1 MTSAPRLTRSTAPP
15 AAGIV
20 HLGPGAFFRAFIGP
34 YTDEAMAASASAAGK
49 DWGIIAVSLK
59 SAAARDALVGQRCCY
74 TALERGPDGDT
85 LRQVGAIT
93 DVLVAPEDPLAVLD
107 AMARPEIRVVSLTI
121 TEKGYCHNPRSGGLQ
136 ADHPD
141 IMHDIATVEAPRT
154 ALGFLVL
161 ALSRRREAGIPPFTV
176 LCCDNLPSNGAML
189 RNLVTALAGQRDAA
203 GTSDGLA
210 GWIAA
215 HVAFPSTMVDR
226 ITPATTPDDIAALAA
241 TTGHR
246 DAALVVHEPF
256 RQWVIEDDF
265 PLGRPDWHLA
275 GAQMVADVERHE
287 LMKLRCLNGTHSAL
301 AYLGYLAGHETIADA
316 VAAPAFTTL
325 CERLWHEDILP
336 TVPQPEGEDLPAYC
350 AALLA
355 RYRNPAIRHRTWQIA
370 MDGSQKLPQ
379 RLLGTLRDN
388 LAAGRMPRGL
398 CLAVAG
404 WMRYVAGTD
413 EAGQPIDV
421 RDPMAAE
428 LCTAASAPDPV
439 TALMS
444 FEAVFGSDLVD
455 NTDLVAA
462 IRSAHQELTAKGATG
477 AVMAYIEDAA

>member
-1 MTSAPRLTRSTAPP
+1 MTSAPRLTRSTTPP
-15 AAGIV
+15 GAGIV
-20 HLGPGAFFRAFIGP
+20 HFGPGAFFRAFIGP
-34 YTDEAMAASASAAGK
+34 YTEEAMGADRVTDQ

-59 SAAARDALVGQRCCY
+59 SPVARDALVPQNCLY
-74 TALERGPDGDT
+74 TALERGPDGDVP
-85 LRQVGAIT
+85 RQVAAIT
-93 DVLVAPEDPLAVLD
+93 DVLVAPEDPKAVLD
-107 AMARPEIRVVSLTI
+107 AMTRPEIKIVSLTV
-121 TEKGYCHNPRSGGLQ
+121 TEKGYCHNPRSGDLRT
-136 ADHPD
+136 DHPD
-141 IMHDIATVEAPRT
+141 IAHDIATTGAPRT

-161 ALSRRREAGIPPFTV
+161 ALARRRETGIPPFTV

-189 RNLVTALAGQRDAA
+189 RGLVIELAGQRDAA
-203 GTSDGLA
+203 GTSDGFA
-210 GWIAA
+210 SWVAA

-226 ITPATTPDDIAALAA
+226 ITPATTPDDIEVQ
-241 TTGHR
+241 TKISGHH

-265 PLGRPDWHLA
+265 PQGRPAWDKA

-316 VAAPAFTTL
+316 VTSPAFSAL
-325 CERLWHEDILP
+325 CERLWQEEILP
-336 TVPQPEGEDLPAYC
+336 TIPQPEGEDLPAYC
-350 AALLA
+350 AALLT

-379 RLLGTLRDN
+379 RILGTLRDN
-388 LAAGRMPRGL
+388 LSAGRMPEGL
-398 CLAVAG
+398 CLVIAG
-404 WMRYVAGTD
+404 WMRYVAGAD

-428 LCTAASAPDPV
+428 LRTAASAPDPV

-444 FEAVFGSDLVD
+444 IEAVFGSDLSD
-455 NTDLVAA
+455 NANLVAA
-462 IRSAHQELTAKGATG
+462 IRSAHQRLRDKGAAD
-477 AVMAYIEDAA
+477 AVKAHVGGSA